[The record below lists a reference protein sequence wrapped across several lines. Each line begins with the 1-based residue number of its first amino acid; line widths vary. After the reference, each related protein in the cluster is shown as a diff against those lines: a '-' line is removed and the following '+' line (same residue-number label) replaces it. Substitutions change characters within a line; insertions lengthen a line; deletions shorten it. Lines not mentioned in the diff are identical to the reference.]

1 MIERFDSFLI
11 DRGFQPISDRLAWWA
26 SCYAIAGFL
35 ITGATLAEIAALL
48 RLEAWA
54 ALVIVAP
61 WFAFQAWR
69 AHRME
74 SAPASNVLPKE
85 RIVSR
90 FTRVFYIALS
100 ITNAPVT
107 VADDEPYCP
116 PEIRAANARK
126 VAAARM
132 VDPIKREIWRIQ
144 RAVACLKRDGYLT
157 EEARQ
162 LFRAIARQYPHL
174 FRTWLDL

>member
-11 DRGFQPISDRLAWWA
+11 DRGFQPISDRLAGWA
-26 SCYAIAGFL
+26 SCYAISGFL

-54 ALVIVAP
+54 ALAIVAP

-107 VADDEPYCP
+107 VALAMQGHPIWIMRDAGGWLLILGLYFLACRRNP
-116 PEIRAANARK
+116 PK
-126 VAAARM
+126 
-132 VDPIKREIWRIQ
+132 P
-144 RAVACLKRDGYLT
+144 RAVRLPLSTATLST
-157 EEARQ
+157 
-162 LFRAIARQYPHL
+162 
-174 FRTWLDL
+174 